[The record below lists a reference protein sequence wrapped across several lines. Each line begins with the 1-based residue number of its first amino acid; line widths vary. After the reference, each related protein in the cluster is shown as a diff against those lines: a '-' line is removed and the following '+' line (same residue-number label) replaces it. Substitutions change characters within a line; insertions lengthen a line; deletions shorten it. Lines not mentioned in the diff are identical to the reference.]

1 MIKIRFAILALAVV
15 LAGCGSSTQITA
27 RTYYD
32 SLALETPET
41 AVESFISAY
50 QKSDFQTVYLILSP
64 RAQRTWQEN
73 YALLNWPLI
82 IHVSSDDPQVR
93 MVLEETDIA
102 KGEFEHSGETSYEFD
117 EIMLAAQNHDL
128 LLVDLSGTTKIKGTE
143 PARDTVGH
151 PATDVSVSSS
161 QYEGDL
167 IFRTVQAPSGRW
179 RVYQVFL
186 PGGNEDFVPWA
197 ISSTG

>member
-1 MIKIRFAILALAVV
+1 MIKTRVAILALAFL
-15 LAGCGSSTQITA
+15 LAGCGSNAQITA

-32 SLALETPET
+32 SLALDSPET

-82 IHVSSDDPQVR
+82 IHVSSQDDPQVR
-93 MVLEETDIA
+93 IVLEETDIA

-143 PARDTVGH
+143 PARDTVGR

-161 QYEGDL
+161 QYEGEL
-167 IFRTVQAPSGRW
+167 IFRTVQAPSEKW

-186 PGGNEDFVPWA
+186 PGGNEEYVPWA
-197 ISSTG
+197 TP